1 MKEISF
7 IEEIFSI
14 FAEIFFH
21 KRKIMDNIIRQHYLN
36 KIEKYFG
43 KNTIIVLT
51 GQRRIGKSYLLKQ
64 VRDQKQSEPNSNVIF
79 IDKEKREFDSIQT
92 YRDLNNHIEDLYQK
106 GKKNYILIDEIQDI
120 EEFERSVRSYH
131 TEPDAEIVITGS
143 NAKMLSNELSTLIG
157 GRYKEIYIQSLTYQ
171 EFLTFHH
178 LTDSDDTLSLYI
190 QFGGLPGL
198 MKIGL
203 DEEDAREYQTDI
215 YHTVLLKD
223 VILRNQIRNVTF
235 LENLVHFLADNA
247 GKLISA
253 NSIAK
258 FMKSQG
264 ESVTSTVVSNYIKYL
279 TEAFIIHQVNRY
291 DIHGKRLFE
300 NNDKFY
306 FEDHGIRNALAGG
319 NREGDIEKV
328 IENII
333 YQHLIHLG
341 YTVNVGQL
349 QAGEIDF
356 VCTAKGGQ
364 QKYIQASFIIAD
376 GATREREFGILRA
389 IKDNYPKYVIS
400 MTPLV
405 TRNDDNGITHLH
417 LRKFLMEGLK

>member
-1 MKEISF
+1 ME
-7 IEEIFSI
+7 
-14 FAEIFFH
+14 
-21 KRKIMDNIIRQHYLN
+21 NIIRQHYLN
-36 KIEKYFG
+36 KVERYFG

-51 GQRRIGKSYLLKQ
+51 GQRRVGKSYLLKQ
-64 VRDQKQSEPNSNVIF
+64 LRYQKQSEDNSNVIY

-92 YRDLNNHIEDLYQK
+92 YRELNDHIEHLYQK
-106 GKKNYILIDEIQDI
+106 GKKNYIFIDEIQDI
-120 EEFERSVRSYH
+120 DEFERSVRSYH

-157 GRYKEIYIQSLTYQ
+157 GRYKEIYIQSLSYQ
-171 EFLTFHH
+171 EFLTFHN
-178 LTDSDDTLSLYI
+178 LTDNDDALALYI

-198 MKIGL
+198 VKIGL
-203 DEEDAREYQTDI
+203 DEDDAREYQMDI

-223 VILRNQIRNVTF
+223 VVMRNQIRNVTF
-235 LENLVHFLADNA
+235 LENLVRFLADNA

-264 ESVTSTVVSNYIKYL
+264 ENVTSTVVSNYIKYL
-279 TEAFIIHQVNRY
+279 TEAYMIHQVNRF

-319 NREGDIEKV
+319 SREGDIEKV

-333 YQHLIHLG
+333 YQHLIYLG
-341 YTVNVGQL
+341 YTVTVGQL

-364 QKYIQASFIIAD
+364 RKYVQAAFIIAD
-376 GATREREFGILRA
+376 EATREREFGNLRA

>member
-1 MKEISF
+1 ME
-7 IEEIFSI
+7 
-14 FAEIFFH
+14 
-21 KRKIMDNIIRQHYLN
+21 NIIRKHYIN
-36 KIEKYFG
+36 KIERCFG

-51 GQRRIGKSYLLKQ
+51 GQRRVGKSFLLRQ
-64 VRDQKQSEPNSNVIF
+64 LRDMKLNEANTNVIY

-92 YRDLNNHIEDLYQK
+92 YRELNDHIESHYQK
-106 GKKNYILIDEIQDI
+106 GKKNYIFIDEIQDI
-120 EEFERSVRSYH
+120 VEFERSVRSYQ

-157 GRYKEIYIQSLTYQ
+157 GRYKEIYIQSLSYQ
-171 EFLTFHH
+171 EFLTFHN
-178 LTDSDDTLSLYI
+178 LTDSDDALSQYI

-198 MKIGL
+198 VKIGL
-203 DEEDAREYQTDI
+203 EEDDTREYQMDI

-223 VILRNQIRNVTF
+223 VIMRNKIRNVTF
-235 LENLVHFLADNA
+235 LENLVRFIADNA

-264 ESVTSTVVSNYIKYL
+264 ENITSTVVSNYINYL
-279 TEAFIIHQVNRY
+279 TEAYIIHKVNRFN
-291 DIHGKRLFE
+291 IHGKRLFE
-300 NNDKFY
+300 SNDKYY

-319 NREGDIEKV
+319 SREGDIEKV

-341 YTVNVGQL
+341 YSVTVGQL

-356 VCTAKGGQ
+356 VCTAKNGRRC
-364 QKYIQASFIIAD
+364 YIQASFIIAD
-376 GATREREFGILRA
+376 ETTREREFGNLRA

-417 LRKFLMEGLK
+417 LRKFLMEGLG